1 MNYVSLQTVPNP
13 QLTLLSLPNTE
24 APKLLKIVK
33 ECTDSRIDIKLETDI
48 KRIEII
54 LKNDKLEQVG
64 IMLAEPAKRLWRTYC
79 AFNRSAGFNQS
90 FEDFYKSETRINLY
104 HRAFEQVP
112 LKKLGFVGTYD
123 AFYHSVLLS
132 EQWHLSRFRRIP
144 YGLLLV
150 DDFAYDAKSSL
161 VKEMGEKAY
170 SEIRNLYAK
179 DYEIFEEAQS
189 LVLERWKQAH
199 KNIAIPVDSSKQV
212 YIHVGPPKT
221 GTSAI
226 QSWLNSSIK
235 ELKAHG
241 IFYPPHKF
249 DKNGISSGNFEE
261 IVTITE
267 EGNRYF
273 DDEKASATLA
283 NFAQSSY
290 SALLLS
296 SEHFFY
302 YLLWFFSRL
311 PKSKFIFYIRHPIP
325 SLESSFHQEVKRHGR
340 TEDFSLPQD
349 LGFYNLSVISRLS
362 RAFGVEVEY
371 RYYGNETFE
380 GGTLYTDFARC
391 FDSFIVP
398 PKSSKRL
405 NTQYSAGALR
415 LMRAANSV
423 AEQALLQELDL
434 FLQKESEKVD
444 NFSLLSLNDVSEF
457 QKKLVK
463 HTENLLSID
472 VKLEREKMYRLLSS
486 YVHVGDVHEKV
497 VLDDLKCLVEKLA
510 AKHPDLTA
518 RLYDLLSKNQELTS
532 NEALLELLRQN
543 KVSRASRYFLR
554 IIRKLGFRAS

>member
-1 MNYVSLQTVPNP
+1 MNYVSSQTVPNS

-24 APKLLKIVK
+24 APKLVKIVK
-33 ECTDSRIDIKLETDI
+33 ECTDSNIDIKLETDVN
-48 KRIEII
+48 RIQAV
-54 LKNDKLEQVG
+54 LANGQLECIG
-64 IMLAEPAKRLWRTYC
+64 LMLAEPATRLWKTYC
-79 AFNRSAGFNQS
+79 AFNSNPEFNDS
-90 FEDFYKSETRINLY
+90 FEDFYKSEARTNIY
-104 HRAFEQVP
+104 HRVFEDIP
-112 LKKLGFVGTYD
+112 LERIGFVGTYD
-123 AFYHSVLLS
+123 AFYHTVLLS
-132 EQWHLSRFRRIP
+132 EQWHLSRLKRIP

-150 DDFAYDAKSSL
+150 DEFAYGARSSL
-161 VKEMGEKAY
+161 IEEMGEGAY
-170 SEIRNLYAK
+170 SEIRKLYAK
-179 DYEIFEEAQS
+179 DYEIFEKAQS
-189 LVLERWKQAH
+189 LVLARWKQAH

-212 YIHVGPPKT
+212 YVHVGPPKT

-226 QSWLNSSIK
+226 QSWLNNSIK
-235 ELKAHG
+235 ELKANG

-273 DDEKASATLA
+273 DDEKATRTLDK
-283 NFAQSSY
+283 FKQSSY
-290 SALLLS
+290 GTLLLS

-311 PKSKFIFYIRHPIP
+311 PTAKFIFYIRHPIP
-325 SLESSFHQEVKRHGR
+325 SLESAFHQEVKRHGR
-340 TEDFSLPQD
+340 TKDFSLPRD
-349 LGFYNLSVISRLS
+349 LGFYNLSVMSRLS

-371 RYYGNETFE
+371 RYYGNKTFE

-391 FDSFIVP
+391 FDSFIEP

-423 AEQALLQELDL
+423 AEIALLQELDL

-444 NFSLLSLNDVSEF
+444 NFSLLSVKDVSEF
-457 QKKLVK
+457 QKKLGK
-463 HTENLLSID
+463 HTETLLSND

-486 YVHVGDVHEKV
+486 YEHVGDVHEKV

-510 AKHPDLTA
+510 AKNPDLTA
-518 RLYDLLSKNQELTS
+518 RLYDLLSENQELIS
-532 NEALLELLRQN
+532 DEALLELLRQN
-543 KVSRASRYFLR
+543 KVSRSSRYFFR
-554 IIRKLGFRAS
+554 IIRKLGFRVS